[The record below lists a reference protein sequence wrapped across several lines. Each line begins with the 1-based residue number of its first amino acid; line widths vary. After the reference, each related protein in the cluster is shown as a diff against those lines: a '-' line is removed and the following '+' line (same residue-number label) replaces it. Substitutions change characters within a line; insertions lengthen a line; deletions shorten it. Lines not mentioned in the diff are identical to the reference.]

1 MNSSI
6 VKKFKCTRFPRLA
19 KIGLKFGFLNESV
32 DLTKFG
38 GEFTKDEIVNMIM
51 TFGETNDLFN
61 GGWILP
67 DGEVL
72 DFKRSDR
79 SNNAIRHSKI
89 FSAFSNERKEILKNH
104 MSEKD
109 LLWSDNSIA
118 IDVCLAAGL
127 IRYHFAEFNN
137 EVVVYLSL
145 EKKPTTRQMSVLR
158 DLVEMI
164 ADIESSKFLGIFECN
179 GTHVSYNDTR
189 IFKLKFLNDIM
200 TSSF

>member
-1 MNSSI
+1 MNRY
-6 VKKFKCTRFPRLA
+6 KCTRFPRLA
-19 KIGLKFGFLNESV
+19 KIGLKIGFLNESV
-32 DLTKFG
+32 DLSKFG
-38 GEFTKDEIVNMIM
+38 GDFTEEEIINMIM
-51 TFGETNDLFN
+51 MFGETDDLFS

-67 DGEVL
+67 NGEIL

-89 FSAFSNERKEILKNH
+89 FSAFSNERKEILKKH

-109 LLWSDNSIA
+109 LLQSDSSIA

-137 EVVVYLSL
+137 EAVVYLSL

-158 DLVEMI
+158 DLAETVS
-164 ADIESSKFLGIFECN
+164 DIESSKFLGIFECN
-179 GTHVSYNDTR
+179 GTHVSYSDSRTFGLRFINDVLR
-189 IFKLKFLNDIM
+189 CF
-200 TSSF
+200 